1 MRFILLIPILQFIG
15 LACIPEGKTGD
26 AAQTS
31 VVFDSTTI
39 REGDPIDTAQTPFE
53 GELIQTVTWVDQ
65 SGKNTLV
72 LSGKSAYPL
81 NEDLRRAEFHAY
93 AFATPD
99 KLPHPQWLLQE
110 VVDSCYCDCA
120 VELAEGSIPIR
131 DVDQDGVAEVFLM
144 YFLNDLC
151 DVSPMFT
158 RLTVASGKNTY
169 SLEGYTRRF
178 QAPDLPEV
186 KTISPGPT
194 FASAPPAIQQAA
206 YLFWEDYLEKEQAAF
221 EVVQKELEENQD

>member
-1 MRFILLIPILQFIG
+1 MRFILLIPILPFIG
-15 LACIPEGKTGD
+15 LACFPDGKPGD
-26 AAQTS
+26 PALSS

-53 GELIQTVTWVDQ
+53 GELIQTLSWVDQ

-72 LSGKSAYPL
+72 LSGKSAYPI
-81 NEDLRRAEFHAY
+81 NEDMRRAEFHAY

-99 KLPHPQWLLQE
+99 KLPIPQWLLEE

-131 DVDQDGVAEVFLM
+131 DVDGDGVAEVFLM

-158 RLTVASGKNTY
+158 RLTIASGKNTY

-178 QAPDLPEV
+178 QAADLPEV
-186 KTISPGPT
+186 KTINPGPT
-194 FASAPPAIQQAA
+194 FANAPPAIQQAA
-206 YLFWEDYLEKEQAAF
+206 YGYWEAYLRKEQAAF
-221 EVVQKELEENQD
+221 EAVQKEIQENQD